1 MASTHTPTRSDV
13 RSSNGLPTVPSV
25 DVSPPGKRV
34 RVPELAVGIL
44 VTVVFAL
51 GAVLWHLSSVEKV
64 PALVASSPI
73 ERGETI
79 DASDVRVAYLASDST
94 LARLDSSEMDRV
106 VGGVALVDLSEG
118 TMLSTSMVAEVP
130 TIDAGRGVVG
140 LALDPGAYPARGLAP
155 GDRVDVVVANEVPD
169 VEAGP
174 TVVAHSAAV
183 FAIEELASDQLLV
196 SVLTTEDDAVAV
208 ASSAG
213 AGGLRLVLVAP

>member
-140 LALDPGAYPARGLAP
+140 LALDPGAYPAR
-155 GDRVDVVVANEVPD
+155 
-169 VEAGP
+169 
-174 TVVAHSAAV
+174 
-183 FAIEELASDQLLV
+183 
-196 SVLTTEDDAVAV
+196 
-208 ASSAG
+208 
-213 AGGLRLVLVAP
+213 